1 MSRRGEEGIEMKG
14 EWKLKCYGV
23 ECIGKWIARMED
35 GGRMRRILD
44 EMSVV
49 GVVDR
54 SIVVPDDRRW
64 GRGGHQWGILNYP
77 VRDSK
82 YRNYEDYIVLQ
93 RRIVE
98 LPYQDLKV
106 LRGGRLPSCYLVV
119 R

>member
-1 MSRRGEEGIEMKG
+1 
-14 EWKLKCYGV
+14 
-23 ECIGKWIARMED
+23 MED

-49 GVVDR
+49 VGVVGR

-77 VRDSK
+77 VRDSTC
-82 YRNYEDYIVLQ
+82 RNYEDYTVLQ
-93 RRIVE
+93 RRIEE

-106 LRGGRLPSCYLVV
+106 LREGRLPSCYLVV